1 MNIYYHPILGLQYA
15 MIGSTFLIDVAV
27 LPQDFDL
34 ERFREQWL
42 EWRDTEG
49 VSFYDSVESWIEIT
63 NIDLN

>member
-1 MNIYYHPILGLQYA
+1 